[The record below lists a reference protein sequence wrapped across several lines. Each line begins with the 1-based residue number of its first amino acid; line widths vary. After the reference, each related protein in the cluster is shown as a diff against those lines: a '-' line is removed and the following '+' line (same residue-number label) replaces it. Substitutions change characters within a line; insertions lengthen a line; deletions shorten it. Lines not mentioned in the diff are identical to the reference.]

1 MKDIPPKVLETFERM
16 KESEEGCI
24 ELKKIRGRYY
34 VYRATSEWDKEDKKV
49 KKITE
54 YFDLPLPP
62 TSQNLKQTPSHE

>member
-49 KKITE
+49 KKITV
-54 YFDLPLPP
+54 LAPLCNP
-62 TSQNLKQTPSHE
+62 THIIQILN

>member
-49 KKITE
+49 KKITV
-54 YFDLPLPP
+54 YLG
-62 TSQNLKQTPSHE
+62 SITP